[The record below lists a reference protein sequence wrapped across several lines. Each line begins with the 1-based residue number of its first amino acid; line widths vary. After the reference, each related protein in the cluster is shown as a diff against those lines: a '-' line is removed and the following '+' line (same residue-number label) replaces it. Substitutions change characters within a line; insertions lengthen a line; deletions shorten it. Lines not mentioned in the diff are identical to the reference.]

1 MKKKSIILLANGKGT
16 RFQSDFKEIPK
27 PLIKYQNLTLIE
39 WSLRALESILPNAY
53 DDLIVVS
60 KYDSVRNFIN
70 KEFNIKVFD
79 PGPTNSPAETI
90 LNSITLWNDT
100 EILYTLD
107 CDVFF
112 EGKCINSLS
121 PFTLYTVNSNSE
133 NFSYVKLDNDGIVND
148 IIEKKVISNNAI
160 VGFYSFETDKLKC
173 FFKTSNFKELAS
185 KREVFLSDIVRD
197 QIKRGIKYSISS
209 VVNYKSLGTP
219 LDLKQ

>member
-1 MKKKSIILLANGKGT
+1 MNANKKSNQAYSSAELD
-16 RFQSDFKEIPK
+16 Q
-27 PLIKYQNLTLIE
+27 LIE
-39 WSLRALESILPNAY
+39 LTTPTRWFLWVGILG
-53 DDLIVVS
+53 LIAITFSWIFFGEISQKVV
-60 KYDSVRNFIN
+60 
-70 KEFNIKVFD
+70 IKGIIHQ
-79 PGPTNSPAETI
+79 PGK
-90 LNSITLWNDT
+90 NSI
-100 EILYTLD
+100 IY
-107 CDVFF
+107 
-112 EGKCINSLS
+112 
-121 PFTLYTVNSNSE
+121 SE
-133 NFSYVKLDNDGIVND
+133 TTGIVND